1 MKKVKFISDFN
12 IEPLKKIWGNID
24 PNYEIFLPSF
34 GLVYQ
39 ELLAGKE
46 TKFDNVI
53 VWTLPQNVLPSF
65 QKALNNEEFD
75 FNEIINE
82 AENFSELIIN
92 YSKKC
97 EMLFFCSWHLS
108 KLNNNNNLT
117 EWDVNVGTKY
127 ILNKL
132 NIFLVEKFSK
142 CNGIKFLDTE
152 KWIDKKDDL
161 NPPLLWYSAKI
172 PYSNNVFKNSA
183 ISIIN
188 SIKSLKGDIKKLI
201 IVDLDNTLWGGVV
214 GENGT
219 TGINLGGHDFRG
231 EAYKDFQRE
240 LKSLKRK
247 GIQLAICSK
256 NDEGVALDAINSHDE
271 MILKIDDFV
280 SYRINWNNK
289 ASNIKSIVEELNIGI
304 DSVVFIDDN
313 PVERDNVRQLL
324 PDVFVP
330 EWPENVLN
338 YVNELNKLMCFDIP
352 KITDEDKNR
361 TKMYLA
367 NTKRNKIL
375 KEVKGNN
382 LENWLVSL
390 DTQVKVSK
398 LNVKNQTRV
407 LQLFNKT
414 NQLNLSTRRLTDIE
428 LFNWLNDEIRELFVF
443 SVADK
448 FGDLGIIGLSSF
460 SLTNKKV
467 EINDFILSC
476 RAMGREIELS
486 MLHFIKKEA
495 IKLGAKEIYATYKPT
510 ERNRPT
516 LDVLRNCD
524 FKEKDINL
532 FSTHDLKNKFNKPSS
547 ITITYEENR

>member
-1 MKKVKFISDFN
+1 MKKVKIISDFN
-12 IEPLKKIWGNID
+12 IEPLKKIWNNID

-34 GLVYQ
+34 GQVYQ
-39 ELLAGKE
+39 ELLDGKE

-53 VWTLPQNVLPSF
+53 VWTLAQNVIPSL

-97 EMLFFCSWHLS
+97 DMLFFSSWHLS

-117 EWDVNVGTKY
+117 EWDVNIGTKY

-142 CNGIKFLDTE
+142 YNGIKFLDTE
-152 KWIDKKDDL
+152 KWINKKEDL

-219 TGINLGGHDFRG
+219 TGIILGGHDFRG

-256 NDEGVALDAINSHDE
+256 NDESVALDAINSHNE

-324 PDVFVP
+324 PEIFVP

-375 KEVKGNN
+375 KDVKDNN

-414 NQLNLSTRRLTDIE
+414 NQLNLSTRRLTDTE
-428 LFNWLNDEIRELFVF
+428 LFNWLNDELRELFVF

-448 FGDLGIIGLSSF
+448 FGDLGIIGLCSF

-495 IKLGAKEIYATYKPT
+495 IKLGAKEIYAIYKPT

-516 LDVLRNCD
+516 LDILRNCD

-532 FSTHDLKNKFNKPSS
+532 FSANDLKNKFNKPSS
-547 ITITYEENR
+547 ITIIYE

>member
-1 MKKVKFISDFN
+1 MKVKIISDFN

-24 PNYEIFLPSF
+24 PNFKILLPSF
-34 GLVYQ
+34 GQVYQ
-39 ELLAGKE
+39 ELLAEK
-46 TKFDNVI
+46 KKNFDTVI
-53 VWTLPQNVLPSF
+53 VWTLVQNVIPSF
-65 QKALNNEEFD
+65 QKVLNNEKFN

-82 AENFSELIIN
+82 AENFSDLIIN

-97 EMLFFCSWHLS
+97 DTLFFSSWHLN
-108 KLNNNNNLT
+108 KLNYNNNLT
-117 EWDVNVGTKY
+117 EWDINIGSKY

-132 NIFLVEKFSK
+132 NAFLVEKFSK

-152 KWIDKKDDL
+152 KWIDKNEDL

-183 ISIIN
+183 LSIIN
-188 SIKSLKGDIKKLI
+188 SINSLKGDVKKLI

-219 TGINLGGHDFRG
+219 AGINLGGHDFRG

-256 NDEGVALDAINSHDE
+256 NDENVALEAINSHNE
-271 MILKIDDFV
+271 MVLKIDDFV
-280 SYRINWNNK
+280 SHRINWNNK

-313 PVERDNVRQLL
+313 PVERDNVKQLL
-324 PDVFVP
+324 PEVFVP

-338 YVNELNKLMCFDIP
+338 YVSELNKLTCFDIP

-367 NTKRNKIL
+367 NKKRNKTLNEI
-375 KEVKGNN
+375 KDNN
-382 LENWLVSL
+382 LENWLL
-390 DTQVKVSK
+390 TLETQVKVSK
-398 LNVKNQTRV
+398 LNDKNQTRV
-407 LQLFNKT
+407 LQLINKT
-414 NQLNLSTRRLTDIE
+414 NQLNLSTRRLTDVE
-428 LFNWLNDEIRELFVF
+428 LSNWLNSETRELFVF

-467 EINDFILSC
+467 QINDFILSC
-476 RAMGREIELS
+476 RAMGRDIELS

-495 IKLGAKEIYATYKPT
+495 MKIGAKEMYAIYKPT

-516 LDVLRNCD
+516 LDILRNCD
-524 FKEKDINL
+524 FQEKSINL
-532 FSTHDLKNKFNKPSS
+532 FSANDLKNKFNKPSS
-547 ITITYEENR
+547 ITIIYN